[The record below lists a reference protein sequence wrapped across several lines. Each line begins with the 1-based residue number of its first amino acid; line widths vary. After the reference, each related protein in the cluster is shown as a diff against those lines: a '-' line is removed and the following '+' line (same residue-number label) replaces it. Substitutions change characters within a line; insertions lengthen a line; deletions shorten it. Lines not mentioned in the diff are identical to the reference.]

1 MTRKEGKPLRQQS
14 SSRDLAQ
21 RLIRTQEMER
31 MHLARELHD
40 EIGQALTSIKLNL
53 QTMRRIGDPAL
64 LAEPIAESIDI
75 VDRTLQKVRTMSLD
89 LRPSLLDDLGLVPTL
104 RWHLD
109 RQAQRSSLAIYF
121 SGDHPQGRLPG
132 EIETTCFRI
141 VQEALNNVIRH
152 ARATTVAVDLSLVD
166 GRVELSVR
174 DDGEGFN
181 VSEIRTA
188 SLAAGCLGLQGM
200 EERVS
205 LVGGAMEIRS
215 TVSEGTEVIARIP
228 LPGDGEKVAR

>member
-1 MTRKEGKPLRQQS
+1 MTRKAEKPLRQPS
-14 SSRDLAQ
+14 SGDLAQ
-21 RLIRTQEMER
+21 RLIQIQEMER

-64 LAEPIAESIDI
+64 LAEPIAESINI
-75 VDRTLQKVRTMSLD
+75 VDRTLQQVRTMALD

-109 RQAQRSSLAIYF
+109 RQAQRSSLAIRF

-132 EIETTCFRI
+132 EIETTCFRV

-152 ARATTVAVDLSLVD
+152 ARATTVTVDLSLVA
-166 GRVELSVR
+166 GRIELSIR

-181 VSEIRTA
+181 VSGIRNS
-188 SLAAGCLGLQGM
+188 SLAAGCLGLLGM
-200 EERVS
+200 EERVH
-205 LVGGAMEIRS
+205 LVGGEMEIHS
-215 TVSEGTEVIARIP
+215 AASAGTEVVARIP
-228 LPGDGEKVAR
+228 VPDTAEREAR